1 MSSIYLL
8 LMLLLAEALACRL
21 MVESPEKAAVARKS
35 MDQVEMS
42 EGMLR
47 MKSGVP
53 LFRGV
58 ARWANHVCVDC
69 LLYTSPSPRDK
80 RQSRMPSSA

>member
-1 MSSIYLL
+1 MRPIYLL
-8 LMLLLAEALACRL
+8 LMLLLAEAVACRL

-53 LFRGV
+53 LFSGAVTEAWPNGRTM
-58 ARWANHVCVDC
+58 CVWINQR
-69 LLYTSPSPRDK
+69 PINI
-80 RQSRMPSSA
+80 SS

>member
-1 MSSIYLL
+1 MRPIYLL

-21 MVESPEKAAVARKS
+21 MVESLEKAAVARKS

-53 LFRGV
+53 LFSGV
-58 ARWANHVCVDC
+58 VTDAWPNGRTMCVDKSKADQYI
-69 LLYTSPSPRDK
+69 LVKL
-80 RQSRMPSSA
+80 

>member
-1 MSSIYLL
+1 MRPIYLL

-21 MVESPEKAAVARKS
+21 MVESLEKAAVARKS

-47 MKSGVP
+47 MKSSVP
-53 LFRGV
+53 LFSGV
-58 ARWANHVCVDC
+58 VTEAWPNGRTMCVDKSKADQYI
-69 LLYTSPSPRDK
+69 LVKL
-80 RQSRMPSSA
+80 

>member
-1 MSSIYLL
+1 MRPIYLL

-21 MVESPEKAAVARKS
+21 MVESPEKAAVARES

-47 MKSGVP
+47 MKSGVS
-53 LFRGV
+53 LFSGV
-58 ARWANHVCVDC
+58 VTKAWPDGRTMCVWINQR
-69 LLYTSPSPRDK
+69 PINI
-80 RQSRMPSSA
+80 SS

>member
-21 MVESPEKAAVARKS
+21 MVESLEKAAVARKS

-53 LFRGV
+53 LFSGV
-58 ARWANHVCVDC
+58 VTDAWPNGRTICVWINHR
-69 LLYTSPSPRDK
+69 PINI
-80 RQSRMPSSA
+80 SS

>member
-1 MSSIYLL
+1 MRPIYFL

-21 MVESPEKAAVARKS
+21 IVESPEKAAVARES

-47 MKSGVP
+47 MKSSVP
-53 LFRGV
+53 LFSGV
-58 ARWANHVCVDC
+58 VTEARPNGRTMC
-69 LLYTSPSPRDK
+69 
-80 RQSRMPSSA
+80 

>member
-1 MSSIYLL
+1 MRPIYLL
-8 LMLLLAEALACRL
+8 LMLLLAEALACRS
-21 MVESPEKAAVARKS
+21 MVESPEKAAVARES

-53 LFRGV
+53 LFSGV
-58 ARWANHVCVDC
+58 VIEAWPNGRTMCVWINQR
-69 LLYTSPSPRDK
+69 PINI
-80 RQSRMPSSA
+80 SS

>member
-8 LMLLLAEALACRL
+8 LMLLLTEALACRL

-42 EGMLR
+42 EGMPR
-47 MKSGVP
+47 MKSSVP
-53 LFRGV
+53 LFSSVVTEAWPNGRTICV
-58 ARWANHVCVDC
+58 WINHR
-69 LLYTSPSPRDK
+69 PINI
-80 RQSRMPSSA
+80 SS

>member
-1 MSSIYLL
+1 MRPIYLL
-8 LMLLLAEALACRL
+8 LMLLLAEAVACRL

-47 MKSGVP
+47 MKSGVS
-53 LFRGV
+53 LFSGV
-58 ARWANHVCVDC
+58 VTKAWPDGRTMCVWINQR
-69 LLYTSPSPRDK
+69 PINI
-80 RQSRMPSSA
+80 SS

>member
-1 MSSIYLL
+1 MRQIYLL

-21 MVESPEKAAVARKS
+21 IVESPEKAAVARES

-42 EGMLR
+42 ERMLR

-53 LFRGV
+53 LFSGV
-58 ARWANHVCVDC
+58 VTEAWPNGRTMCVWINQR
-69 LLYTSPSPRDK
+69 PINI
-80 RQSRMPSSA
+80 SS

>member
-1 MSSIYLL
+1 MRPIYLL
-8 LMLLLAEALACRL
+8 LMLLLAEALTCRP
-21 MVESPEKAAVARKS
+21 MVESPEKAAVAPES

-53 LFRGV
+53 LFSGV
-58 ARWANHVCVDC
+58 VTKAWPNGRTMCVWINQRPINIF
-69 LLYTSPSPRDK
+69 S
-80 RQSRMPSSA
+80 

>member
-1 MSSIYLL
+1 MRPIYLL

-21 MVESPEKAAVARKS
+21 MVESLEKAAVARKS

-58 ARWANHVCVDC
+58 ARWKNHVCVDKPKADQYI
-69 LLYTSPSPRDK
+69 LVKL
-80 RQSRMPSSA
+80 

>member
-1 MSSIYLL
+1 MRPIYFL
-8 LMLLLAEALACRL
+8 LMLLLAEALACWL

-47 MKSGVP
+47 MKASVP
-53 LFRGV
+53 LFSGV
-58 ARWANHVCVDC
+58 VTEARPNGRTMCEWINQG
-69 LLYTSPSPRDK
+69 PINI
-80 RQSRMPSSA
+80 SS

>member
-1 MSSIYLL
+1 MKPDMRQIYLL

-21 MVESPEKAAVARKS
+21 IVESPEKAAVARES

-47 MKSGVP
+47 IVWRAPVQAWPDGRTMLCG
-53 LFRGV
+53 
-58 ARWANHVCVDC
+58 
-69 LLYTSPSPRDK
+69 
-80 RQSRMPSSA
+80 

>member
-1 MSSIYLL
+1 MRQIYLL

-21 MVESPEKAAVARKS
+21 IVESPEKAAVARES

-58 ARWANHVCVDC
+58 ARWANHVCVWINQR
-69 LLYTSPSPRDK
+69 PINI
-80 RQSRMPSSA
+80 SS